1 MHGIESEV
9 NSDIAFLDRS
19 ALYMP
24 DEIPNPRRA
33 RYEKKSSWS
42 SQRDKKILI
51 ILNRGCVNSSHLL
64 VTATVLSF
72 IQPQNF
78 NFA

>member
-33 RYEKKSSWS
+33 RYEMNSSSWS
-42 SQRDKKILI
+42 SQMDTKKYLLTLI
-51 ILNRGCVNSSHLL
+51 EV
-64 VTATVLSF
+64 A
-72 IQPQNF
+72 
-78 NFA
+78 

>member
-42 SQRDKKILI
+42 SQKIFV

-64 VTATVLSF
+64 RLS
-72 IQPQNF
+72 
-78 NFA
+78 

>member
-9 NSDIAFLDRS
+9 NADIAFLDRS

-33 RYEKKSSWS
+33 RYEMKSSWS
-42 SQRDKKILI
+42 SRVDTGNACYPQLRLREF
-51 ILNRGCVNSSHLL
+51 LSLAAS
-64 VTATVLSF
+64 VTSF
-72 IQPQNF
+72 IQPQNV

>member
-33 RYEKKSSWS
+33 RDEMKSSWS
-42 SQRDKKILI
+42 SQIDTKNISYPQF
-51 ILNRGCVNSSHLL
+51 VNSSRL
-64 VTATVLSF
+64 T
-72 IQPQNF
+72 
-78 NFA
+78 

>member
-33 RYEKKSSWS
+33 RYEMKSSWS
-42 SQRDKKILI
+42 SRVDTGNACYPQLMLREF
-51 ILNRGCVNSSHLL
+51 
-64 VTATVLSF
+64 LSLAAYEF
-72 IQPQNF
+72 HS
-78 NFA
+78 ASKR

>member
-33 RYEKKSSWS
+33 RYEMKSTWS
-42 SQRDKKILI
+42 SQIDTKKF
-51 ILNRGCVNSSHLL
+51 CY
-64 VTATVLSF
+64 
-72 IQPQNF
+72 PQSWLHEF
-78 NFA
+78 L